1 MISEWWDDEDAVNYD
16 ANSLLCASRWN
27 ADCGI
32 GSHCSDKPIRGFH
45 TREGGHG
52 RGGAT
57 GGAGDA
63 DRGRRGLDRLGR
75 SFDAG
80 TAGQDPKEA

>member
-52 RGGAT
+52 RGRCRLMGLGDPQNEAEPSLNT
-57 GGAGDA
+57 PRSFGAG
-63 DRGRRGLDRLGR
+63 
-75 SFDAG
+75 
-80 TAGQDPKEA
+80 